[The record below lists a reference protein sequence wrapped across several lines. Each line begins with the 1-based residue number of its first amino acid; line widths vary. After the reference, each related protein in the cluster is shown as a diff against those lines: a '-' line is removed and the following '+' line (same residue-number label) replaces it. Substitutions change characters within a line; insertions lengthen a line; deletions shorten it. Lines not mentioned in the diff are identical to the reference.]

1 MFNTFLTKFFT
12 NMVNRFL
19 EYKHPKKVLGRWD
32 RHLKI
37 LERYDGK
44 DYPY

>member
-1 MFNTFLTKFFT
+1 
-12 NMVNRFL
+12 MVIRFL

-37 LERYDGK
+37 TEKYEGK